1 MAKDSKI
8 RFKPDQLGLRVVIS
22 NRIQKIHY
30 ISVENSTLFVLQI
43 TEKTSF
49 EYLVLTSSRYLQI
62 NFFDIPKTFPEYFID
77 IPSDIEL
84 VNSDFFSNNLTFEIL
99 TTHNQVCRAAH
110 TELLSRYK
118 AGQTDA
124 MFARMLA
131 ISLSGSVLHVRSAS
145 VNSAKN
151 SADFENPIVMEVA
164 VGGTR
169 GE

>member
-1 MAKDSKI
+1 M
-8 RFKPDQLGLRVVIS
+8 VIS

-49 EYLVLTSSRYLQI
+49 EYLVLTSSRHLQI
-62 NFFDIPKTFPEYFID
+62 YFID

-84 VNSDFFSNNLTFEIL
+84 VNSNFFSDNITFEIL

-110 TELLSRYK
+110 TGLLSRYK
-118 AGQTDA
+118 AGQTDV
-124 MFARMLA
+124 MFARKLA
-131 ISLSGSVLHVRSAS
+131 ISSSGSVLHVRSAS

-151 SADFENPIVMEVA
+151 SADFENLIVMEVA
-164 VGGTR
+164 VGGAR
-169 GE
+169 GK